1 MKQIICDG
9 CKVAEELKEGAKAG
23 RSIKAVQLQVWEDE
37 RESVPRI
44 PIPADLCSD
53 CRTEMQ
59 NKYFRGTVD
68 NTEAIMPQSLKALS
82 DD

>member
-23 RSIKAVQLQVWEDE
+23 KKIKGVELEIAEDE

-44 PIPADLCSD
+44 PIPADLCED
-53 CRTEMQ
+53 CRTEMV

-68 NTEAIMPQSLKALS
+68 NTEAIMPQSLRALE
-82 DD
+82 D